1 MDIEPKDA
9 ATIVASGGGVLWLLA
24 KLFRREMAEH
34 RVDKANQKLIDEL
47 MSEKGK
53 LLTELESKEKTIQRL
68 IKEKEEGLAQIS
80 EVNSLKQRVVD
91 LEQSLE
97 DQKELARGMYRL
109 ITHIL
114 LDVDLDHAPK
124 ELRDM
129 LKEELTKLQGM

>member
-53 LLTELESKEKTIQRL
+53 LLKELEAKETTIQRL

>member
-1 MDIEPKDA
+1 MDVDPKDA

-53 LLTELESKEKTIQRL
+53 LLKELEAKETTIQRL

-109 ITHIL
+109 MTHIL
-114 LDVDLDHAPK
+114 LDVDLDSAPR

-129 LKEELTKLQGM
+129 IKEELTKLQGM

>member
-1 MDIEPKDA
+1 
-9 ATIVASGGGVLWLLA
+9 
-24 KLFRREMAEH
+24 
-34 RVDKANQKLIDEL
+34 

-53 LLTELESKEKTIQRL
+53 LLKELEAKETTILRL

-91 LEQSLE
+91 LEESLEEQKGLLE

-129 LKEELTKLQGM
+129 LKEELTKLQEM